1 MQPDFD
7 PIAVLAEEGA
17 LLVPPDKLTPEQREA
32 LSQLTEAEI
41 EEIIV
46 TVRTIEGISAHHDFS
61 PTALSSLKHV

>member
-7 PIAVLAEEGA
+7 PIAILAEEGA
-17 LLVPPDKLTPEQREA
+17 LLVPPDDLTPEQRDA
-32 LSQLTEAEI
+32 LSQLTEAEV

-61 PTALSSLKHV
+61 PTALASLKHV